1 MTDKWFPVIEGIL
14 PARGFVNGLDF
25 PTSADLCI
33 VTMIM
38 GAEHMHSTQHAAS
51 SAHSLTNSFHCF
63 KKH

>member
-38 GAEHMHSTQHAAS
+38 GAEHMHSTQKEKTA
-51 SAHSLTNSFHCF
+51 LIQF
-63 KKH
+63 